1 MRKILILLL
10 SVILLLSFIGGWA
23 IVSGGYDKQ
32 NEFILVLKKIIPS
45 KIARNIRDKIFF
57 IPELKNRNDFLE
69 LQLTKYEQGLKGE
82 MFVEKKSTTKNKR
95 YNYTLRNFFLP
106 FPSLDLSLAWDANE
120 NKLRAHYFEI
130 VEDKIL
136 VISGEGDT
144 VYFDR
149 KNIDETKLNL
159 KRIDNNLRELLLT
172 RNVILSAIRDLYFD
186 GDFIYVSILES
197 KHNNSFFNIYRAR
210 KDFKSLNFEIFFEC
224 NETIDVE
231 GAPQTG
237 GRITSFS
244 PNEIL
249 FSVGFF
255 GMWKSTQDKNSTFG
269 KIIAINK
276 DTKKYNLI
284 SIGHRNPQG
293 LFFLKEKNIVINS
306 EHGPKGGDE
315 INFNFLNKNKITNF
329 GWPIVSNGE
338 PYGNGQELKEKGYF
352 KKSHS
357 AHGFEEPFK
366 DFTPAIGISE
376 ITFNDNKLYVSSLRA
391 ESIYILELT
400 KDYKIIDQTRIN
412 VGSRIRD
419 LRYDKENDI
428 FLILLENI
436 PAIGVLKFN

>member
-1 MRKILILLL
+1 MRKILIIVF
-10 SVILLLSFIGGWA
+10 SVILALSFIGMWT

-32 NEFILVLKKIIPS
+32 NKVILILKKIIPS
-45 KIARNIRDKIFF
+45 NIARKVKDKIFF
-57 IPELKNRNDFLE
+57 IPELKNRNNYLE
-69 LQLTKYEQGLKGE
+69 LQLAKYEQGLKGE
-82 MFVEKKSTTKNKR
+82 MFIEKKTTTKNKK

-106 FPSLDLSLAWDANE
+106 FPSLDLKLAWDS
-120 NKLRAHYFEI
+120 NKNQLRAHYFEI
-130 VEDKIL
+130 VEDKIVVL
-136 VISGEGDT
+136 SGEGET

-149 KNIDETKLNL
+149 KNIDNSQLNL
-159 KRIDNNLRELLLT
+159 KRIDNNLRKLLDE
-172 RNVILSAIRDLYFD
+172 RNVILSAIRDIYFD

-197 KHNNSFFNIYRAR
+197 KPNKSFFNIYRAK
-210 KDFKSLNFEIFFEC
+210 KDFKNLNFEIFFESD
-224 NETIDVE
+224 EAIDGVW
-231 GAPQTG
+231 APQTG
-237 GRITSFS
+237 GRITSFT

-255 GMWKSTQDKNSTFG
+255 GKWESAQDENSIFG

-315 INFNFLNKNKITNF
+315 VNLNFLNKNKITNF
-329 GWPIVSNGE
+329 GWPNASYGE
-338 PYGNGQELKEKGYF
+338 PYGNGSVLKDKGYF

-357 AHGFEEPFK
+357 AYGFEEPLK

-376 ITFNDNKLYVSSLRA
+376 VTYNDNKIYVSSLRA

-400 KDYKIIDQTRIN
+400 KDYQITDQTRIN
-412 VGSRIRD
+412 FGSRIRD
-419 LRYDKENDI
+419 LKYDQENDI